1 MNAKTLQ
8 NPEDGELTFKNASS
22 RGAEYLGNLNTGR
35 EIKMGERRCVGSI
48 GIAVLL
54 TILIFTCAFAELT
67 DFSAQVGEIEGKA
80 VGEEEET
87 KLPPILI
94 YDEKNL
100 LEISIED
107 IGKYH
112 GDICPCVVIGFRAT
126 RLAISKLWG
135 DEIPKRN
142 DFEVISKSPTLGTQ
156 DAFDFITRA
165 KTGMNRQGDF
175 RIELPKGTNFENLSR
190 DNFVFVFIR
199 KSTGDSIEI
208 RIKEEVFP
216 EGHFELRKKVKSK
229 RATRQE
235 KEAFKSTQ
243 RELKYRLMNLPS
255 NELFISGLKASAHP
269 GGKGK

>member
-1 MNAKTLQ
+1 M
-8 NPEDGELTFKNASS
+8 D
-22 RGAEYLGNLNTGR
+22 
-35 EIKMGERRCVGSI
+35 ERRCLGSI
-48 GIAVLL
+48 GMAILL
-54 TILIFTCAFAELT
+54 TILIFTCAFAEPT

-80 VGEEEET
+80 VGEEKET
-87 KLPPILI
+87 KLLPILI

-100 LEISIED
+100 LEISIKD

-126 RLAISKLWG
+126 WIAISKLWG

-142 DFEVISKSPTLGTQ
+142 DFEIISKSPTLGTQ

-175 RIELPKGTNFENLSR
+175 KIELPQETNFENLSK
-190 DNFVFVFIR
+190 DNFVFSFIR

-208 RIKEEVFP
+208 KIKEEVFP
-216 EGHFELRKKVKSK
+216 EGFFELRKKIKSK

-255 NELFISGLKASAHP
+255 NELFVSGLKASAHR
-269 GGKGK
+269 GGKEK